1 MTETEARI
9 RCLELAAQLTART
22 DRHNGEGIV
31 GMARE
36 LFAFASEGSSAAQ
49 SPSKATRPKKASRS
63 GR

>member
-31 GMARE
+31 DMARE
-36 LFAFASEGSSAAQ
+36 LFAFASEGSAAAQ
-49 SPSKATRPKKASRS
+49 SPSKVTRRRKAGGG